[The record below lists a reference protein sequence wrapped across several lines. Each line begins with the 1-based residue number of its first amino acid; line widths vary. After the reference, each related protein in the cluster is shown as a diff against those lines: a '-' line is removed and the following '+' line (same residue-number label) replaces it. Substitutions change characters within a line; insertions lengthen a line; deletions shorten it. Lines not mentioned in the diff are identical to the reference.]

1 MSELTHKRR
10 VTGGL
15 ALLVSLAMTAMAL
28 LYVGGSPATSATGSG
43 AAKAASFTKV
53 AHSPQG
59 YARSKIV
66 GQTAKGQPV
75 TGSFVP
81 LSFSKKN
88 GHLRAHGLL
97 NGVIH
102 RANGTTKT
110 FTVVR
115 TLRVKSMN
123 GTVPGARTAGAAATA
138 KATCDILHLVLAPL
152 DLNLLGLKVHLD
164 RVVLDIVAQSG
175 AGQLLGNLLCAVAGL
190 LDGNGTLGQIL
201 NQLTAIL
208 NQLLMGL

>member
-1 MSELTHKRR
+1 
-10 VTGGL
+10 L
-15 ALLVSLAMTAMAL
+15 ALVVALAMSAMAM
-28 LYVGGSPATSATGSG
+28 LYVGGSPASSATGTDRASG
-43 AAKAASFTKV
+43 FTRV

-59 YARSKIV
+59 FARSKIV
-66 GQTAKGQPV
+66 GQTAGGQRV

-88 GHLRAHGLL
+88 GHLRARGLL
-97 NGVIH
+97 QGVVH
-102 RANGTTKT
+102 RANGTTRT
-110 FTVVR
+110 FDVVR
-115 TLRVKSMN
+115 TLRVRTID
-123 GTVPGARTAGAAATA
+123 GQVPGAARAAGGAAAA
-138 KATCDILHLVLAPL
+138 KATCDILHLTLGPL
-152 DLNLLGLKVHLD
+152 DLDLLGLKVHLD

-190 LDGNGTLGQIL
+190 LDGGTLGQIL